1 LNLAPFL
8 KAGAKVQ
15 PFFELTKYFLKNFLV
30 YSNEL
35 APFLKAG
42 AKVIQLFELTKY
54 FVRFFL
60 KFFFK

>member
-15 PFFELTKYFLKNFLV
+15 HFFNLTKYFLKNFLV
-30 YSNEL
+30 YFNEL

-42 AKVIQLFELTKY
+42 AKVIQLFELTK
-54 FVRFFL
+54 
-60 KFFFK
+60 

>member
-1 LNLAPFL
+1 LNLAPLL

-15 PFFELTKYFLKNFLV
+15 QLFELTKCFLKNFLV

-42 AKVIQLFELTKY
+42 AKVIQLFELTK
-54 FVRFFL
+54 
-60 KFFFK
+60 